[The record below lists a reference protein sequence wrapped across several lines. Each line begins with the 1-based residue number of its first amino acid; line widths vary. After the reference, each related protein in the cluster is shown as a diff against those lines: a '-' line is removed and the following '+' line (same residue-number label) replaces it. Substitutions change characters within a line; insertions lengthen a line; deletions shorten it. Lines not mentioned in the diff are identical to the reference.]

1 MDWASAVANTLQN
14 STGNKTAPVNVGRIN
29 VLERLVLDQSDRER
43 RSRNVLI
50 LGVKKSTKSSFEEQK
65 KDDDVF
71 VQDVLKEIRF
81 DSSKVVSV
89 FRFKSKVNQERE
101 PPIIVR
107 LKTQQDRD
115 ELIGMS
121 KMLRNSQMYERVFVN
136 KDLNEVERKLE
147 REARLSCK
155 SKNQEEVS
163 NGSSMRWK
171 VQNFRVVPFRLRGS
185 GQKQ

>member
-1 MDWASAVANTLQN
+1 MIE
-14 STGNKTAPVNVGRIN
+14 KC
-29 VLERLVLDQSDRER
+29 
-43 RSRNVLI
+43 LI
-50 LGVKKSTKSSFEEQK
+50 FGVKKSTKSSFEEQK

-89 FRFKSKVNQERE
+89 FRFKPKVNQERE

-147 REARLSCK
+147 REARLSYK
-155 SKNQEEVS
+155 SKNQ
-163 NGSSMRWK
+163 
-171 VQNFRVVPFRLRGS
+171 
-185 GQKQ
+185 